1 MLAVFV
7 DEDHTEGEAV
17 PPKPKPKYSR
27 RIKNAGGINSEATG
41 MMQFQNNL
49 EAESQLAGYGF
60 FPPIVLNTTV
70 MVVYTSEFPLK
81 RSVRKP

>member
-1 MLAVFV
+1 MFAVFV
-7 DEDHTEGEAV
+7 DEEHTEGGIV

-41 MMQFQNNL
+41 MMMFQNNL
-49 EAESQLAGYGF
+49 EAEAQLAGYGF

-70 MVVYTSEFPLK
+70 MVLSTSEFPLN
-81 RSVRKP
+81 RPRRKP